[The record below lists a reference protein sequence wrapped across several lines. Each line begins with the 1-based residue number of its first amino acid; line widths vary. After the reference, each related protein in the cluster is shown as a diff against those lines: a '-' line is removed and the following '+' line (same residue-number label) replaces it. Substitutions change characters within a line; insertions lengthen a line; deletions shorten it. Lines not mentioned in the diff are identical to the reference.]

1 MNLVG
6 DRVDYSVNLQLSEV
20 WNDPKKLLPYLR
32 EWVQNQRWTG
42 TSTTYKDTIIEKDEF
57 ILFNSDSYKFIGFLV
72 ELITKREDNPAFTYF
87 VPIEMARSVETSQHF
102 PIHLKCQ
109 DQILSIR
116 SAESNPQFFQILLE
130 HLTKGHEIQS
140 ANSNSIQFKPFS
152 SKLEKNLKIKS
163 NFLLGDGNTTNTL
176 YKITCDDN
184 TQWVCKIYRIL
195 SRNPEIKMLKMLYD
209 EGFHQVPQPLGLMN
223 IKIHD
228 SIYSLMLFSEYV
240 EAQGDGGLPFWKNL
254 NTQIA
259 GWKIGRK
266 VQQARLKNYCKSLG
280 QTVANLHYH
289 SSKINDAFFKP
300 EKINQNDIENW
311 KQKIRSLFQD
321 SFNNLKG
328 EFDAAADIRTRLNH
342 LNGYVKL
349 MLKSKAWDLLMDTM
363 KIKIH
368 QDLHLAQMLTTDASG
383 DSSFIILDFE
393 GDPLLSIEEKFQ
405 KDPIFRDLA
414 SIHSAFHYI
423 KINALREH
431 FKMKYD
437 LGYEDFI
444 ATYFK
449 ALDSHIEITKMK
461 NNQSQQLISF
471 SKQWEYSCQE
481 LFLTSYLNR
490 LKTFKL
496 NFKLDLDDAP
506 GFKDVLRIFRMERFV
521 KELYYESLFRKSNV
535 IIPILGL
542 VELEQ
547 GASEA
552 RNYSLSN

>member
-6 DRVDYSVNLQLSEV
+6 DRVDFPVNLQLSEI

-32 EWVQNQRWTG
+32 EWVQIQRWTG

-87 VPIEMARSVETSQHF
+87 VPIEMARSVETSQQF
-102 PIHLKCQ
+102 PIRLKCQ

-116 SAESNPQFFQILLE
+116 SAESNPQFFQTLLE
-130 HLTKGHEIQS
+130 HLTKGHKIQS

-152 SKLEKNLKIKS
+152 SKLEKSLKIKS

-195 SRNPEIKMLKMLYD
+195 SRNPETKMLKMLYE

-228 SIYSLMLFSEYV
+228 SIFTLMLFSEHV

-259 GWKIGRK
+259 GWKIGK
-266 VQQARLKNYCKSLG
+266 KIQPIENYCKTLG
-280 QTVANLHYH
+280 QTVADLHYY
-289 SSKINDAFFKP
+289 SSKINDALFKP
-300 EKINQNDIENW
+300 ENINKKDIENW
-311 KQKIRSLFQD
+311 KEKIRSLFQISYD
-321 SFNNLKG
+321 TLQIEFNTNI
-328 EFDAAADIRTRLNH
+328 DIRTRLNH
-342 LNGYVKL
+342 LDTFVKQ
-349 MLKSKAWDLLMDTM
+349 MIHSKSWDLLNGTM

-368 QDLHLAQMLTTDASG
+368 QDLHLAQMLTTESSG
-383 DSSFIILDFE
+383 KITFTILDFE

-423 KINALREH
+423 KYNALKDQS
-431 FKMKYD
+431 KMKYN
-437 LGYEDFI
+437 LSNQDFI
-444 ATYFK
+444 NIYFQT
-449 ALDSHIEITKMK
+449 LDSHLENDKK
-461 NNQSQQLISF
+461 KSNPFQPLISF
-471 SKQWEYSCQE
+471 SKQWEDLCQK

-490 LKTFKL
+490 LKTYKL
-496 NFKLDLDDAP
+496 NFNLKLDEAT
-506 GFKDVLRIFRMERFV
+506 GFKDVLRNFRMERFV
-521 KELYYESLFRKSNV
+521 KELYYETLFRKSNV

-542 VELEQ
+542 FELEQ
-547 GASEA
+547 GASET
-552 RNYSLSN
+552 RN